1 MGGGQTN
8 PAAGEPSLVERREL
22 FISYSHL
29 DRSWLERLRK
39 HLKRLENRHGLQRWD
54 DSRLQA
60 GDLWREEIEQALAR
74 AKVAL
79 LLVSPDFL
87 ASDFIDGVELPP
99 LFKAAER
106 EGLKI
111 LWVLLR
117 PAYWESHED
126 LAKYQRV
133 IPRRR
138 AVSLLSD
145 AEQDEAM
152 VQIAKEIQA
161 AFTQLEAQRE
171 ALQKAAEAE
180 ALDSRQAENEASAEA
195 NRLPDIDV
203 QLERVNK
210 ESLRRTVQS
219 IQSAAQLD
227 YRQQVQRLAEGR
239 GGLISPAGRI
249 LLEKRGNELG
259 LEREVAKG
267 IEIEVLRPFREYEEK
282 LGLYRKAVQGLLGAE
297 GSASMAL
304 SPEDQ
309 QELNEV
315 AQSLKLRSSDVAAI
329 HQELGL
335 EEGGV
340 LLIQIHATRGWL
352 VREGN
357 QWQTK
362 TEQITQT
369 GYQQELSKEIAIT
382 MLQIPAGEFKIGSP
396 DNEDERGESE
406 GPQRLVQLQ
415 SFFLGQTPVTQAQ
428 WKVVAGWPKVGV
440 DLNPTPSHF
449 KGDTRP
455 VDRVS
460 WDEAM
465 EFCHRLSQ
473 RSNLAYTLPSE
484 AQWEYS
490 CRAGTKTPFAFGDTL
505 TPELAN
511 YDANYTYGSGP
522 KGIYRKETL
531 DVGSFP
537 ANAWGLHDMH
547 GNVWEWCLDPWH
559 QTYGGAPS
567 DGTAWENGAD
577 DEGVRL
583 LRGGSWSLSPRNC
596 RSAFRGRRL
605 QDYRVS
611 NVGFRLCRFP
621 PGLIS

>member
-1 MGGGQTN
+1 
-8 PAAGEPSLVERREL
+8 
-22 FISYSHL
+22 
-29 DRSWLERLRK
+29 
-39 HLKRLENRHGLQRWD
+39 
-54 DSRLQA
+54 
-60 GDLWREEIEQALAR
+60 
-74 AKVAL
+74 
-79 LLVSPDFL
+79 
-87 ASDFIDGVELPP
+87 
-99 LFKAAER
+99 
-106 EGLKI
+106 
-111 LWVLLR
+111 
-117 PAYWESHED
+117 
-126 LAKYQRV
+126 
-133 IPRRR
+133 
-138 AVSLLSD
+138 
-145 AEQDEAM
+145 
-152 VQIAKEIQA
+152 
-161 AFTQLEAQRE
+161 
-171 ALQKAAEAE
+171 
-180 ALDSRQAENEASAEA
+180 
-195 NRLPDIDV
+195 
-203 QLERVNK
+203 
-210 ESLRRTVQS
+210 
-219 IQSAAQLD
+219 
-227 YRQQVQRLAEGR
+227 
-239 GGLISPAGRI
+239 
-249 LLEKRGNELG
+249 
-259 LEREVAKG
+259 
-267 IEIEVLRPFREYEEK
+267 
-282 LGLYRKAVQGLLGAE
+282 
-297 GSASMAL
+297 
-304 SPEDQ
+304 
-309 QELNEV
+309 
-315 AQSLKLRSSDVAAI
+315 VAAI

-335 EEGGV
+335 DEGGV

-415 SFFLGQTPVTQAQ
+415 SFFLGQTPVTQVQ

-455 VDRVS
+455 VERVS
-460 WDEAM
+460 WEEAM

-559 QTYGGAPS
+559 QTYGRTPS
-567 DGTAWENGAD
+567 DGTAWENGAE

-583 LRGGSWSLSPRNC
+583 LRGGSWYSLPRYC
-596 RSAFRGRRL
+596 RSACRHRRHQDFRFN
-605 QDYRVS
+605 S
-611 NVGFRLCRFP
+611 VGFRLCRFP

>member
-8 PAAGEPSLVERREL
+8 PVAGEPSPIERREL

-39 HLKRLENRHGLQRWD
+39 NLKRLETRYGLQRWD

-87 ASDFIDGVELPP
+87 ASDFIDGIELPP

-111 LWVLLR
+111 LWVHLR
-117 PAYWESHED
+117 PAFWESHEEI
-126 LAKYQRV
+126 AKYQRV
-133 IPRRR
+133 IPRSK

-180 ALDSRQAENEASAEA
+180 ALASTQAEARRREDEERKEAVRKEEVQKQEARRQREEIDRLHRLHAENEARSEA
-195 NRLPDIDV
+195 DRLRKIV
-203 QLERVNK
+203 EQLEAEKKELQGRVIQANPSQGTHQGLSLIQIPTKRGWIVREGSQWQIKK
-210 ESLRRTVQS
+210 EAISVEGYEQK
-219 IQSAAQLD
+219 
-227 YRQQVQRLAEGR
+227 LAEGI
-239 GGLISPAGRI
+239 GLR
-249 LLEKRGNELG
+249 
-259 LEREVAKG
+259 
-267 IEIEVLRPFREYEEK
+267 
-282 LGLYRKAVQGLLGAE
+282 
-297 GSASMAL
+297 
-304 SPEDQ
+304 
-309 QELNEV
+309 
-315 AQSLKLRSSDVAAI
+315 
-329 HQELGL
+329 
-335 EEGGV
+335 
-340 LLIQIHATRGWL
+340 L
-352 VREGN
+352 V
-357 QWQTK
+357 
-362 TEQITQT
+362 
-369 GYQQELSKEIAIT
+369 
-382 MLQIPAGEFKIGSP
+382 QIPAGRFEMGSP
-396 DNEDERGESE
+396 GSEEGRDADE
-406 GPQRLVQLQ
+406 GPQHLVELQ
-415 SFFLGQTPVTQAQ
+415 SFFLGQAPVTQAQ
-428 WKVVAGWPKVGV
+428 WKVVAAWPKVAV
-440 DLNPTPSHF
+440 DLNPTPSRF
-449 KGDTRP
+449 KGDNRP
-455 VDRVS
+455 VERVS
-460 WDEAM
+460 WEEAM

-473 RSNLAYTLPSE
+473 HSNLAYTLPSE

-490 CRAGTKTPFAFGDTL
+490 CRAGTRTPFAFGDTL

-522 KGIYRKETL
+522 KGISRKETL

-559 QTYGGAPS
+559 KTYGEAPS
-567 DGTAWENGAD
+567 DGTAWVNGAE

-583 LRGGSWSLSPRNC
+583 LRGGSWSINPRGC
-596 RSAFRGRRL
+596 RSAYRYGGPQDDRL
-605 QDYRVS
+605 
-611 NVGFRLCRFP
+611 NHVGFRLCRFP
-621 PGLIS
+621 PGPTS